1 MCPHCRESIT
11 QADYWPVVPMDGAWV
26 ASDGQARY
34 GRDRIW
40 RWRSPPCLPPK
51 TLGLHVWTGYSPQR
65 AWSDIVQEFENA
77 LKKLEAGDVE
87 PMKLFVNETLGET
100 WELKGD
106 RTDEHALQARAE
118 PYPWGWC
125 ARCLTS
131 LAGVD
136 VQRTWWQI
144 TIWAWGAA
152 WRVGPSR
159 GSASTA
165 IRQWMRTGSRSPPS
179 CCSGFSKPARG
190 PAWASAQPA
199 LTPRPDACRLQ
210 LGAQQPG
217 PHPNLR
223 AIKGDDNK
231 PIVGPSSLQEV
242 NHRGMKVQ
250 RGIKLYLVGVDQA
263 KDRCSASWR
272 LQSQG
277 RAMCTSAQISRAS
290 SMSSS
295 PQSSEC

>member
-1 MCPHCRESIT
+1 MVRFHIECPRCDAEHPLMWAARTSVT
-11 QADYWPVVPMDGAWV
+11 ASSGSGATLPAFAMSAPTAVKASPRPTTWPVACPWTGPGCASARASATAVTVSGAT
-26 ASDGQARY
+26 
-34 GRDRIW
+34 RI
-40 RWRSPPCLPPK
+40 RPCLPPK

-125 ARCLTS
+125 ARVLCTS
-131 LAGVD
+131 L
-136 VQRTWWQI
+136 Q
-144 TIWAWGAA
+144 AWTCSAPGGRSPSGPGGAA

-165 IRQWMRTGSRSPPS
+165 IRQWMRTGSRSRPS
-179 CCSGFSKPARG
+179 CCSGFSKPATG

-217 PHPNLR
+217 PHPEPAR
-223 AIKGDDNK
+223 
-231 PIVGPSSLQEV
+231 
-242 NHRGMKVQ
+242 H
-250 RGIKLYLVGVDQA
+250 
-263 KDRCSASWR
+263 
-272 LQSQG
+272 QG
-277 RAMCTSAQISRAS
+277 
-290 SMSSS
+290 
-295 PQSSEC
+295 